1 MPKMLKIL
9 AVIVVLEFVAAF
21 ALGSWLRDRLEGP
34 RFYLGSAPA
43 HPLHVGHA
51 RPPVLEPGQH
61 EQEVG

>member
-1 MPKMLKIL
+1 MTSRRPGLL
-9 AVIVVLEFVAAF
+9 ARLVGYVRGS
-21 ALGSWLRDRLEGP
+21 LGSWLRGRLEGP

-51 RPPVLEPGQH
+51 GPPVLEPGQH